1 MNKHL
6 LIYAIITI
14 IVQVVIITDLLS
26 KRGKLETIEAIIKQ
40 PELSNIDGLLN
51 EIDTLQLKSDTIK
64 LYYERKT
71 SNYHILPR
79 SERIRLFADRI
90 NRQ

>member
-1 MNKHL
+1 MNKHI

-26 KRGKLETIEAIIKQ
+26 KRGKLETIEAIIEQ
-40 PELSNIDGLLN
+40 PELSDIDGLLN

-90 NRQ
+90 NR

>member
-1 MNKHL
+1 MNKHI
-6 LIYAIITI
+6 LIYAIIII
-14 IVQVVIITDLLS
+14 IVQIIIITDLLNKAS
-26 KRGKLETIEAIIKQ
+26 SPPVIKETVLTNTDTIY
-40 PELSNIDGLLN
+40 L
-51 EIDTLQLKSDTIK
+51 EIDSLKNKSDTIK

-90 NRQ
+90 NR

>member
-14 IVQVVIITDLLS
+14 IVQIVIITDLLS
-26 KRGKLETIEAIIKQ
+26 KRGKLETIEAIIEQ
-40 PELSNIDGLLN
+40 PELSDIDGLLN
-51 EIDTLQLKSDTIK
+51 EIDTLQIKSDTIK

-79 SERIRLFADRI
+79 SERIKLFADRI
-90 NRQ
+90 NR

>member
-1 MNKHL
+1 MNKHI

-26 KRGKLETIEAIIKQ
+26 KRGKLETIEAIIEQ
-40 PELSNIDGLLN
+40 PELSDIDGLLN

-79 SERIRLFADRI
+79 SERIQIGRAHV
-90 NRQ
+90 

>member
-1 MNKHL
+1 MNKHI
-6 LIYAIITI
+6 LIYAIIII
-14 IVQVVIITDLLS
+14 IVQIIIITDLLNKAS
-26 KRGKLETIEAIIKQ
+26 SPPVIKETVLTNTDTIYLQ
-40 PELSNIDGLLN
+40 IDSLK
-51 EIDTLQLKSDTIK
+51 TKSDTIK

-90 NRQ
+90 NR

>member
-1 MNKHL
+1 MNKHI

-14 IVQVVIITDLLS
+14 IVQIVIISDLLS
-26 KRGKLETIEAIIKQ
+26 KRNKLETIEAIIEQ
-40 PELSNIDGLLN
+40 PELSDIDGLLN

-79 SERIRLFADRI
+79 SERIRLFADRV
-90 NRQ
+90 NR

>member
-14 IVQVVIITDLLS
+14 IVQIVIITDLLS
-26 KRGKLETIEAIIKQ
+26 KRKQIEPVIEQI
-40 PELSNIDGLLN
+40 ELTNIDGLLN
-51 EIDTLQLKSDTIK
+51 DIDTLQIKSDTIK
-64 LYYERKT
+64 LYYEKKIY
-71 SNYHILPR
+71 NYHILPR
-79 SERIRLFADRI
+79 SERIKLFSDRI

>member
-1 MNKHL
+1 MNKHI

-14 IVQVVIITDLLS
+14 VVQIVIISDLLS
-26 KRGKLETIEAIIKQ
+26 KRGKLETIEAIIEQ
-40 PELSNIDGLLN
+40 PELSDIDGLLN

-90 NRQ
+90 NR

>member
-1 MNKHL
+1 MNWKY
-6 LIYAIITI
+6 YAITLGFALIVASLI
-14 IVQVVIITDLLS
+14 INDLTRMKKDDKKEII
-26 KRGKLETIEAIIKQ
+26 EQ
-40 PELSNIDGLLN
+40 PELSDIDGLLN

-90 NRQ
+90 NR

>member
-1 MNKHL
+1 MNKNFT
-6 LIYAIITI
+6 IYIIATI
-14 IVQVVIITDLLS
+14 IVQSIIILDLLNKRS
-26 KRGKLETIEAIIKQ
+26 KIDLETKKNIEQ
-40 PELSNIDGLLN
+40 PELSDIDGLLN

-64 LYYERKT
+64 LHYERKT

-90 NRQ
+90 NR

>member
-14 IVQVVIITDLLS
+14 IVQIVIITDLLNKAS
-26 KRGKLETIEAIIKQ
+26 SPPVIKETVLTNTDTIY
-40 PELSNIDGLLN
+40 L
-51 EIDTLQLKSDTIK
+51 EIDSLKTKSDTIK

-90 NRQ
+90 NR